1 MTASASRSAANRNRR
16 HLPAC
21 GGQTASRL
29 SRLERIKK
37 QKSAAAPGQFSMH
50 LPDQR
55 WMNIDNSHPPLLGIG
70 GWRHRQIRLPANRRP
85 GNDPAGELSIIEQ
98 SVFPRPQP
106 RRVLYIQGSELSP
119 DDRSGGNA
127 FRDRAAPGPCW
138 LLQASLKSGVAP
150 SQPGTGPAQ
159 LLGLLGRVPHRIRRR
174 WRARWPRGRGRRH
187 TIEAARE
194 SAAPSQ
200 IRERCRRHPDKH
212 AGNSRRGTAGP
223 GHATSGVRSR
233 FPRDYFRSYCH
244 RENVVLRRV
253 GSGLEHVTGLT
264 LESHQAKAREPVECA

>member
-1 MTASASRSAANRNRR
+1 LTVLSLRYTERR
-16 HLPAC
+16 LISKEPGIFQDDKGVAKKIVVSVK
-21 GGQTASRL
+21 GGQNISVQMIRDLRGVIERDKASMGL
-29 SRLERIKK
+29 FVTLE
-37 QKSAAAPGQFSMH
+37 A
-50 LPDQR
+50 
-55 WMNIDNSHPPLLGIG
+55 
-70 GWRHRQIRLPANRRP
+70 
-85 GNDPAGELSIIEQ
+85 
-98 SVFPRPQP
+98 P

-150 SQPGTGPAQ
+150 SQPGTGPAR

-200 IRERCRRHPDKH
+200 IRERCRRHSDKH

-223 GHATSGVRSR
+223 GHATSGVRSP